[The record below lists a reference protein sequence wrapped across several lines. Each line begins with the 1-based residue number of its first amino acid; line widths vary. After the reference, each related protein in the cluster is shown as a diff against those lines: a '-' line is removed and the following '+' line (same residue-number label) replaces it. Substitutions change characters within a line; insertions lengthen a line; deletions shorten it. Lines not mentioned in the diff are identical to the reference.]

1 MKSYKDL
8 DNKKRIF
15 PLISPIILFL
25 RIIDNNWEV
34 IFILIVIKIELKNN
48 KILIKDFH

>member
-25 RIIDNNWEV
+25 RIIYNNWKV

-48 KILIKDFH
+48 KNIDKRFP